1 MKIGE
6 KFIDNH
12 DGTFVVQRQF
22 NNQPYL
28 DRVKAIQDLNGGV
41 LGESRLAGEIP
52 LHIVETWAKEAGI
65 KWDDPAMKDVIKRKL
80 LSGDFDK
87 FRVWKGTW

>member
-1 MKIGE
+1 MKVGE

-12 DGTFVVQRQF
+12 DGTFVVQKQF
-22 NNQPYL
+22 NNDAYIE
-28 DRVKAIQDLNGGV
+28 RVKAIQELNGGI

-52 LHIVETWAKEAGI
+52 LHIVEMWAKEAGI
-65 KWDDPAMKDVIKRKL
+65 KWDDPAMKEVVKRKL

-87 FRVWKGTW
+87 FRVWKGTF

>member
-1 MKIGE
+1 M
-6 KFIDNH
+6 
-12 DGTFVVQRQF
+12 
-22 NNQPYL
+22 
-28 DRVKAIQDLNGGV
+28 
-41 LGESRLAGEIP
+41 GESRLAGEIP

-87 FRVWKGTW
+87 FRVWKGTF